1 MKWNIEWIDLQNIE
15 HMIAEC
21 WRMNERQL
29 ERYCKKLSLQKD
41 LVFAGDLGTKFLE
54 LMCKCIDYGET
65 PDWPKL
71 QKDVRL
77 MKELIQDGQDQHE
90 VYWKSQ
96 YQELTAD
103 TAAYF
108 GTEFGRAFTEQL
120 AAKLELDMSEEQKM
134 LQHDIRKIQKIC
146 ASCRWEDEEK
156 VKKAMSLLI
165 QDEKYYF
172 SSWLGDAFINVLQ
185 ERYGKKEEDG
195 EESGLGFEP
204 EPELEPEPKV
214 VRRSSL
220 KAKIIWTLVVCIS
233 AGAAILWLYMQSNG
247 QSRLKLQNL
256 MSGLI
261 SAAEE
266 KADGADGDKGIAA
279 DVELAVQSENLTAGS
294 ENIAGNQS
302 LADLDRNTETGAD
315 YSSVQQAGQ
324 AQGGSNETDRYSGG
338 HEQTEQDQ
346 SSGRTGQ
353 AQDGSSEA
361 AGQDQD
367 GGSEAAGQAQDGSS
381 EAAGQV
387 PGSSDGITG
396 QSEDGSDGIAAQI
409 PGSSNKTAGQ
419 DQGGSDSMAE
429 KSQGGAA
436 EADGLGKG
444 GNGAAAAGLGQ
455 VQKQNGSG
463 RLDRNTA
470 DTGVADRWDA
480 AKAPDVLPQ
489 YRSFYQNYPDL
500 FGWLKIPGTEIDHPV
515 MQSDDTERGERYY
528 YLHRDYA
535 GRSSE
540 AGSLFVESKSSCF
553 PQDDNTV
560 IYGHNMSNGRNFGI
574 LEKYKDKDF
583 FKDHQVIQYDTVY
596 EAGTYRIAAVLIT
609 RILYQEEEGFRYYRF
624 YNYSTK
630 SQFQECTDF
639 IKENQLYDTD
649 EELQYG
655 DQLLMLSTC
664 EYSRP
669 NGRLVVIARKVDS

>member
-29 ERYCKKLSLQKD
+29 ERYCIKLSQQKE
-41 LVFAGDLGTKFLE
+41 LVFAGELGIKFLE
-54 LMCKCIDYGET
+54 LMCKSINLGET

-103 TAAYF
+103 TTAYF

-120 AAKLELDMSEEQKM
+120 AVKLELDMSEEQKM
-134 LQHDIRKIQKIC
+134 LQNDIRKIQKIC
-146 ASCRWEDEEK
+146 ASCKWEDEEK
-156 VKKAMSLLI
+156 AQKAISLLI

-185 ERYGKKEEDG
+185 ERYGKKGEDEE
-195 EESGLGFEP
+195 ELELGFKP
-204 EPELEPEPKV
+204 EIKPKPKV
-214 VRRSSL
+214 VRRSSSL
-220 KAKIIWTLVVCIS
+220 KAKIVWTLVVCIS
-233 AGAAILWLYMQSNG
+233 AGAAVFWLYMQSKDS

-256 MSGLI
+256 MLGII
-261 SAAEE
+261 SSVEE
-266 KADGADGDKGIAA
+266 KTDAAVEDQDFIADAETTLLAD
-279 DVELAVQSENLTAGS
+279 S
-294 ENIAGNQS
+294 AGNEENG
-302 LADLDRNTETGAD
+302 LDVLDSAKSRCSET
-315 YSSVQQAGQ
+315 AGQ
-324 AQGGSNETDRYSGG
+324 ALDRSRGKNTSGQTKDDSSSNTSG
-338 HEQTEQDQ
+338 QMKDD
-346 SSGRTGQ
+346 SSSNTAGQ
-353 AQDGSSEA
+353 MKDDSSDEA
-361 AGQDQD
+361 AGQ
-367 GGSEAAGQAQDGSS
+367 
-381 EAAGQV
+381 
-387 PGSSDGITG
+387 SSDKESAELALS
-396 QSEDGSDGIAAQI
+396 QNDSDI
-409 PGSSNKTAGQ
+409 
-419 DQGGSDSMAE
+419 
-429 KSQGGAA
+429 
-436 EADGLGKG
+436 
-444 GNGAAAAGLGQ
+444 
-455 VQKQNGSG
+455 
-463 RLDRNTA
+463 LDRNTA
-470 DTGVADRWDA
+470 DTGMADSWEA
-480 AKAPDVLPQ
+480 AAVPDILPQ
-489 YRSFYQNYPDL
+489 YQSFYQNCPDL

-515 MQSDDTERGERYY
+515 MQADDNERGERYY
-528 YLHRDYA
+528 YLHRDYM

-560 IYGHNMSNGRNFGI
+560 IYGHNMSNGCNFGI
-574 LEKYKDKDF
+574 LEKYKEKNF
-583 FKDHQVIQYDTVY
+583 FKNHQMIQYDTIY
-596 EAGTYRIAAVLIT
+596 ETGTYQIAAVLIT

-630 SQFQECTDF
+630 SEFQECTEF
-639 IKENQLYDTD
+639 IKENRLYDTG

-669 NGRLVVIARKVDS
+669 NGRLVVVARKVK